1 MQTAPAIPSCFMGAE
16 CVKRWRRLPAGA
28 VATLTALNLR
38 HCPLEFPPPPVVQQG
53 LGAVLAFLRFCAAQR
68 APPGEPAPP
77 GWWDSH
83 PPRGRGWNRGQGSRL
98 SSRASR
104 GPLADSELRPL
115 LRAPLLGSRLG
126 ARGEVR
132 WDESREAALTP
143 RPSGRACP
151 LDSSSH
157 SVNHRSL
164 KAPTP
169 SAQRSGM
176 SRRQRGVLCGTSPC
190 HTWPPAGP
198 AGAQAP
204 GSCAACAVMTALDV
218 RAFTCPCSEP
228 SSQTL
233 FRERRFAPVPGG
245 VRQRQWVNTSWV
257 SYLSNYLARARD
269 KSVWKSTKV
278 LPDKNNGHVG

>member
-132 WDESREAALTP
+132 RDESREAALTP
-143 RPSGRACP
+143 RAIGHG
-151 LDSSSH
+151 L
-157 SVNHRSL
+157 SL
-164 KAPTP
+164 RRLFPFRTP
-169 SAQRSGM
+169 SLSESTNPERAA
-176 SRRQRGVLCGTSPC
+176 VWHVT
-190 HTWPPAGP
+190 PAARCP
-198 AGAQAP
+198 VWDQP
-204 GSCAACAVMTALDV
+204 VSHLAACG
-218 RAFTCPCSEP
+218 P
-228 SSQTL
+228 SRSPGPGVVCGL
-233 FRERRFAPVPGG
+233 RSNDSAGRE
-245 VRQRQWVNTSWV
+245 SI
-257 SYLSNYLARARD
+257 YLSL
-269 KSVWKSTKV
+269 
-278 LPDKNNGHVG
+278 L